1 MMVEA
6 PRRSDQPSGELEI
19 FLVAAEESGDRLG
32 AALIRALRQRSTEP
46 LRFSGVGGREMAAAG
61 LVSLLPMDDFAI
73 IGFSAIP
80 GRLPR
85 IVSHMARVV
94 RAVLTR
100 RPHALVIID
109 SPAFTLR
116 VARFV
121 RWLDRS
127 TARSRSSITCRHRS
141 GRGGRGGRLR

>member
-1 MMVEA
+1 
-6 PRRSDQPSGELEI
+6 LEI

-32 AALIRALRQRSTEP
+32 AALLRALRQCPSEP
-46 LRFSGVGGREMAAAG
+46 LWFSGVGGREMAAAG

-94 RAVLTR
+94 RAVLAR
-100 RPHALVIID
+100 RPHRAG
-109 SPAFTLR
+109 
-116 VARFV
+116 
-121 RWLDRS
+121 
-127 TARSRSSITCRHRS
+127 HH
-141 GRGGRGGRLR
+141 